1 METRKMATIVT
12 AVVAVALL
20 LAAGRT
26 VAGLPVGESELSVKA
41 APLGTGFTY
50 QGRLTDG
57 GSPANGAYDFEF
69 ELYDAASGGTTLG
82 TLTVGNA
89 TVTDGLFTV
98 QLNFGA
104 GVFTGDARWLEIGVR
119 PGDSSGAYTAL
130 SPRQALTAAPYAL
143 YAQRVAEHDHLGQT
157 WTGSDNPLVVSGS
170 FGGPDYAPL
179 VLSNSHTSG
188 DGLHVVSAG
197 DDGLQ
202 VEGANDNGVAVSVAM
217 NNGVYV
223 YSAGGDG
230 VSVGSAGN
238 PSATSPSTSHNGFE
252 VAGAEGHGLHVGQA
266 DQDGVSVHSAGNPST
281 TRPSAEHNGLEV
293 QGAQGDGLYVGQAD
307 IHGVRVYAAGQ
318 DGVHVWSTDRDG
330 LRVWSAGDD
339 GVHVESAGGYAGYFG
354 GDVHITG
361 AATGFFPRATW
372 NSGWVSISQ
381 EEVKTLTHDVGG
393 DPGDYFVDMQC
404 RSSTWGISNDG
415 VGGDRQSA
423 FVAYGATYSALTTS
437 SVKVYRR
444 NDDVHCSE
452 VRVRIW
458 PIK

>member
-57 GSPANGAYDFEF
+57 GIPANGAYDFEF

-104 GVFTGDARWLEIGVR
+104 EVFTGDARWLEIGVR

-188 DGLHVVSAG
+188 DGLRVV
-197 DDGLQ
+197 
-202 VEGANDNGVAVSVAM
+202 
-217 NNGVYV
+217 
-223 YSAGGDG
+223 SAGGDG

-238 PSATSPSTSHNGFE
+238 PS
-252 VAGAEGHGLHVGQA
+252 
-266 DQDGVSVHSAGNPST
+266 T
-281 TRPSAEHNGLEV
+281 TRPSTSDSGFEV

-307 IHGVRVYAAGQ
+307 IHGVRVYAAGE
-318 DGVHVWSTDRDG
+318 DGVHVWSSDRDG
-330 LRVWSAGDD
+330 LRVWSAGED